1 MLASP
6 GLGRKIGGM
15 DRATA
20 IEQIRNACN
29 GLSTGITSIHPLTPA
44 LADQPTQ
51 DEIFKA
57 LYELTKNV
65 EIVKKQLLKLQ
76 RRDESS
82 AL

>member
-1 MLASP
+1 MERADAISRIREACHLLAGGVT
-6 GLGRKIGGM
+6 GL
-15 DRATA
+15 
-20 IEQIRNACN
+20 
-29 GLSTGITSIHPLTPA
+29 HPLVPA

-57 LYELTKNV
+57 LYELTKSV
-65 EIVKKQLLKLQ
+65 ETVKKQLLKLE

>member
-1 MLASP
+1 MRRP
-6 GLGRKIGGM
+6 M

-20 IEQIRNACN
+20 TAQIRTACN
-29 GLSTGITSIHPLTPA
+29 ALSTGITSIHPLIPA

-57 LYELTKNV
+57 LYELTKQV
-65 EIVKKQLLKLQ
+65 EVVKKQLLRLE
-76 RRDESS
+76 RRDDSG